1 MTSQLLLFSVA
12 FLIVNI
18 SEAQSDSA
26 IKKRVEKAHLSF
38 FESILNEDYKMVD
51 RLLADDITL
60 GFPDGGF
67 FPRQQFITALK
78 NSMLFYDSSANQ
90 TFNVRLYGNTGIVNG
105 RGDLVFRYKDGKGN
119 WNKMLEHLSYTAVY
133 IMDKGSIK
141 MVAWQSNRPKTDYT
155 EQIFQ

>member
-1 MTSQLLLFSVA
+1 MTSQLLLISVA
-12 FLIVNI
+12 LLTFNI
-18 SEAQSDSA
+18 SKAQSDSTV
-26 IKKRVEKAHLSF
+26 KKRMEKAHLSF
-38 FESILNEDYKMVD
+38 FESILNEDYKIVD
-51 RLLADDITL
+51 RLFADDITL

-67 FPRQQFITALK
+67 SSRQEYINALK
-78 NSMLFYDSSANQ
+78 NSTLFYDSSANQ